1 MIEPKQMDEH
11 TAERIL
17 GHLLCW
23 DPRDVRV
30 DHQERQ
36 KRDLSAG
43 KAVRAFAAAEARA
56 NATVGTHYLDALV
69 LNPRLIVA
77 CHRAR
82 AALSRASY
90 YFIILTNATLTLPYY
105 SPKKSKTN

>member
-1 MIEPKQMDEH
+1 M
-11 TAERIL
+11 L
-17 GHLLCW
+17 GR
-23 DPRDVRV
+23 PRDVRG

-82 AALSRASY
+82 AAPFEGVVLLYHSY
-90 YFIILTNATLTLPYY
+90 QRYPTIRQKNQRQTRRLQAGLWL
-105 SPKKSKTN
+105 

>member
-1 MIEPKQMDEH
+1 M
-11 TAERIL
+11 L
-17 GHLLCW
+17 GR
-23 DPRDVRV
+23 PRDVRG

-82 AALSRASY
+82 AAPFEGLV
-90 YFIILTNATLTLPYY
+90 LLYY
-105 SPKKSKTN
+105 SYQRYPTIRQKSQRQTKVGASRPVFGFSVR